1 MNLIQKARTLLSL
14 DRKTLL
20 IYMEAYYSLG
30 VARIQKGLPFSR
42 VAPAL
47 GSKMEETPLT
57 YMPAHAEVMQSVSKS
72 LETMSRYTFWES
84 KCLVMALAG
93 MRMLERRG
101 IESTLYMATKR
112 DRDGKMKAHAWLRSG
127 LFFVTGANGKDGY
140 TVVATFAKRM
150 VEQKGENN
158 G

>member
-14 DRKTLL
+14 DHKTLL
-20 IYMEAYYSLG
+20 MFIEAYYSLG
-30 VARIQKGLPFSR
+30 VARIQKGLPFSK
-42 VAPAL
+42 VAPTL
-47 GSKMEETPLT
+47 GNKMGETSLT
-57 YMPAHAEVMQSVSKS
+57 YVPAHAEILQSVSKS

-84 KCLVMALAG
+84 KCLVMAIAG

-112 DRDGKMKAHAWLRSG
+112 DREGKMKAHAWLRSG
-127 LFFVTGANGKDGY
+127 LYLVTGANGKEGY

-150 VEQKGENN
+150 EEQKGEK
-158 G
+158 